1 MAMTKEQLKRANAA
15 FAANPLIGRPTLRK
29 VSGCTDWA
37 AAEFLHDM
45 RDARDLG
52 VSRDAAVMERNARK
66 ALDAK
71 AEADGLRGDLRALR
85 KDRDAVLSEYTDF
98 RKARPV
104 PAARAAARPV
114 QAKADKVRVS
124 CGDLHGMMMDQNA
137 VAAFLRDLRVL
148 DPDEVV
154 MLGDMLE
161 CGGFLAKHH
170 AIGFVALTDYSYQ
183 EDVKATN
190 WFLDEVQK
198 AAPRAVIHA
207 LSGNHSD
214 RIERWCV
221 DQAMANKRD
230 SQFLLDA
237 LGPQAVLRLDERG
250 IKWYR
255 RSEIYHEGLP
265 RGWLR
270 LGKMCYVHEL
280 GASKN
285 AARDAVTRAAANVTF
300 GHTHRADE
308 ATVVFPGVGIVKAF
322 NHGCLSQIQPIW
334 KHSDPTSWS
343 QGYGIE
349 IIAKSGNFQHIHVP
363 IWRGESLAGV
373 MINRF
378 KA

>member
-1 MAMTKEQLKRANAA
+1 L
-15 FAANPLIGRPTLRK
+15 
-29 VSGCTDWA
+29 
-37 AAEFLHDM
+37 
-45 RDARDLG
+45 
-52 VSRDAAVMERNARK
+52 
-66 ALDAK
+66 
-71 AEADGLRGDLRALR
+71 
-85 KDRDAVLSEYTDF
+85 
-98 RKARPV
+98 KARFRGG
-104 PAARAAARPV
+104 AFSFWALNI
-114 QAKADKVRVS
+114 VRHS
-124 CGDLHGMMMDQNA
+124 K
-137 VAAFLRDLRVL
+137 LRV
-148 DPDEVV
+148 E
-154 MLGDMLE
+154 GDYISRIPYRGPVY
-161 CGGFLAKHH
+161 C
-170 AIGFVALTDYSYQ
+170 LTMP
-183 EDVKATN
+183 T
-190 WFLDEVQK
+190 
-198 AAPRAVIHA
+198 
-207 LSGNHSD
+207 GNFFTRLNGRVHVTGNS
-214 RIERWCV
+214 RVERWCV

-237 LGPQAVLRLDERG
+237 LGPQAALRLDERG
-250 IKWYR
+250 IKYYR
-255 RSEIYHEGLP
+255 RGEIYHEGLP

-322 NHGCLSQIQPIW
+322 NHGCLSHCQPIW

-378 KA
+378 KS